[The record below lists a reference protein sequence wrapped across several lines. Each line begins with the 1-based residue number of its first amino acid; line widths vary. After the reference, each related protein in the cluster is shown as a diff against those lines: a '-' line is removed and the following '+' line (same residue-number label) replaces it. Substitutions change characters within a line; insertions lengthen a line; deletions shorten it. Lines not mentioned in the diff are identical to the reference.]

1 MGGKGQLA
9 DFIEEN
15 AASFG
20 NFEKAFL
27 VVDGAGERAFL
38 MAEEFAFEERF
49 GQRGTIKGE
58 KQTVSARAVL
68 VDSAGGKLLAG
79 PAFAIDQ
86 HGGFAG
92 SDALDESV
100 DLLHAR
106 AVTGHIVLQAGRSAQ
121 LLVFDIQALELTHVF
136 DGKGGQT
143 CDGRKELKVVLGK
156 RGSGIG
162 GVQIN
167 DAEHP
172 ATSIHGNAENG
183 VRRPVFLPFGRSRV
197 IELRAFVFEDGD
209 TLGDHTASQ
218 RAIYM
223 YGMIGSGDTIPGYGS
238 SKLFRGVLDKE
249 DCATLRRTDV
259 EDHAQ

>member
-1 MGGKGQLA
+1 MGGKGELGG
-9 DFIEEN
+9 FMGEN
-15 AASFG
+15 GGSFG
-20 NFEKAFL
+20 NFEKGFL

-58 KQTVSARAVL
+58 KQTVSALAVL

-79 PAFAIDQ
+79 TAFAIDQ

-106 AVTGHIVLQAGRSAQ
+106 AVAGHIVLQAGRSAQ

-143 CDGRKELKVVLGK
+143 RDGRKELNILLAK
-156 RGSGIG
+156 RGTRLW
-162 GVQIN
+162 
-167 DAEHP
+167 P
-172 ATSIHGNAENG
+172 ATA
-183 VRRPVFLPFGRSRV
+183 PPSR
-197 IELRAFVFEDGD
+197 
-209 TLGDHTASQ
+209 
-218 RAIYM
+218 
-223 YGMIGSGDTIPGYGS
+223 
-238 SKLFRGVLDKE
+238 
-249 DCATLRRTDV
+249 
-259 EDHAQ
+259 